1 MLLGKV
7 KLGEVTISNVTI
19 PKIATVQTV
28 SKAPRYAENDE
39 PIQGSVSKIVCQF
52 VDSELAKLIQ
62 KSGADPAELKTYLLE
77 LVGTEQDLSELSISD
92 LIGSDVELEGAKV
105 MLKWEQGRNGGSW
118 RGLKVVLNISAS
130 LPETKESEKK

>member
-28 SKAPRYAENDE
+28 SKAPRYAENGE

-62 KSGADPAELKTYLLE
+62 KPEMQGVEVMVVGDHQPPMWGNEIEHIRPLTVAYLHFK
-77 LVGTEQDLSELSISD
+77 VKAT
-92 LIGSDVELEGAKV
+92 GAK
-105 MLKWEQGRNGGSW
+105 
-118 RGLKVVLNISAS
+118 
-130 LPETKESEKK
+130 